1 MYNQSFS
8 LIESS
13 NEYRYEELNSYSPYL
28 IEYHEETRSFTYT
41 DPWVELEN
49 SQNTANDHNHVE
61 VENQTCEVGV
71 GQAKVENE
79 TSTEPETNESDETT
93 QHMNG
98 GSYEWQTEIVV
109 ENHFEES
116 ESKPFDDEVS
126 FHRSTIELMSDE

>member
-1 MYNQSFS
+1 MYNQNFS

-28 IEYHEETRSFTYT
+28 IEYHEETRSFTYN

-49 SQNTANDHNHVE
+49 SHNTANDHNRDE
-61 VENQTCEVGV
+61 VEV

-79 TSTEPETNESDETT
+79 TSTEPETNDSDETT

-98 GSYEWQTEIVV
+98 GSYEWQTENVV

-116 ESKPFDDEVS
+116 EPMPVDDEVS
-126 FHRSTIELMSDE
+126 FHQSTIELMSDE